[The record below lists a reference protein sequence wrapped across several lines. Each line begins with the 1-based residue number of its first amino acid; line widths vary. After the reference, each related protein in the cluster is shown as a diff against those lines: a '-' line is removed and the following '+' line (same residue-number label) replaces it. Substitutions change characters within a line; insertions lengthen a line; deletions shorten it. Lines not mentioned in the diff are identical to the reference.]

1 MISAVFSF
9 LFGLSLLPGRKP
21 LCMWFAER
29 ISDGIVPEDS
39 ARYCRVLTWI
49 WFFLLL
55 LVAVI
60 SLTSGIW
67 WLGTVVVPFAL
78 LAERPFRNRRFSVVF
93 HTSGSTG
100 ASKTIVKTFASLAK
114 ETAMHRQFYAGLSR
128 SVRFIGTVQW
138 NHMLGKL
145 WMDML
150 PKALG
155 LPADPEVV
163 MTPEAL
169 LAKMNAAEQ
178 VFLVTTPS
186 FLDRLT
192 LYADQYHV
200 PRNCVE
206 IVTSGALLTADV
218 SARTKRVFGIEPRQ
232 IFGST
237 ETGGVAWRRGDGLW
251 QVFDPVRVRDVG
263 GRIGVRSPFSFRRNY
278 VMGDG
283 LELSPDRRS
292 FKLLGRRDRL
302 VKINEERVNLAEME
316 EKVKELGYRDCALV
330 KLAGRHGDCLG
341 LVLVGVEEPPL
352 AVRRKLLPI
361 FPHGT
366 VPKRFRFVADL
377 PRNPQGKV
385 LNNEIVQMF

>member
-1 MISAVFSF
+1 
-9 LFGLSLLPGRKP
+9 
-21 LCMWFAER
+21 
-29 ISDGIVPEDS
+29 
-39 ARYCRVLTWI
+39 
-49 WFFLLL
+49 
-55 LVAVI
+55 
-60 SLTSGIW
+60 
-67 WLGTVVVPFAL
+67 
-78 LAERPFRNRRFSVVF
+78 
-93 HTSGSTG
+93 
-100 ASKTIVKTFASLAK
+100 
-114 ETAMHRQFYAGLSR
+114 MHRQFYAGLSR

-341 LVLVGVEEPPL
+341 LVLVGAEEPPL